1 MEIVEKDINKET
13 YIQFRLEKSL
23 KKEFNEL
30 AKKKAINTSELLRQF
45 IVSWIEKNK

>member
-1 MEIVEKDINKET
+1 VADVSKET
-13 YIQFRLEKSL
+13 VIQFRLEKSL